1 MFQIGN
7 FSRLSQVTVKALRHY
22 DEIGL
27 FKPAR
32 VDPFSGYRYYSTNQL
47 PHLNRILALK
57 DLGLSL
63 EQIKDL
69 MAEDV
74 PLDQLRG
81 MLRMKQTELQG
92 LIDDEQ
98 ERLDRVA
105 ARLRQIEREGTMPEY
120 EVVKKKIKKMKAA
133 TLRGILPAYSHVPE
147 QIGKVFAYI
156 GQNRGFPVGPP
167 MSLYHDHEY
176 REQDVD
182 VETVVPV
189 KGPIKDGEEIVIREL
204 PAIEAAVLIHEGD
217 VADIS
222 QAYEAAG
229 HWIEANGYQIAGPVR
244 ERYLSEGPPDDS
256 SQMVIEIQL
265 PITPA

>member
-32 VDPFSGYRYYSTNQL
+32 VDPSSGYRFYSTNQL
-47 PHLNRILALK
+47 PQLNRILALK

-63 EQIKDL
+63 EQIKEL

-92 LIDDEQ
+92 LIDEEQ

-105 ARLRQIEREGTMPEY
+105 ARLRQIEREGAMPEY
-120 EVVKKKIKKMKAA
+120 GVVKKKIKKMKAA
-133 TLRGILPAYSHVPE
+133 TLRQTLPHCGAIPE
-147 QIGKVFAYI
+147 QIGQVFAYI

-176 REQDVD
+176 RERDVD

-189 KGPIKDGEEIVIREL
+189 KGSIKDGEGIVIREL
-204 PAIEAAVLIHEGD
+204 PAIEAAVLIHNGD
-217 VADIS
+217 VKDIG

-229 HWIEANGYQIAGPVR
+229 HWIEANGYQITGPLR

-256 SQMVIEIQL
+256 GQMVIEIQL
-265 PITPA
+265 PIAPI

>member
-7 FSRLSQVTVKALRHY
+7 FSKLSQVTVKALRHY
-22 DEIGL
+22 DEIDL

-32 VDPFSGYRYYSTNQL
+32 VDPSSGYRYYSTNQL
-47 PHLNRILALK
+47 PQLNRILALK

-63 EQIKDL
+63 DQIKEL
-69 MAEDV
+69 MTEDV

-81 MLRMKQTELQG
+81 MLRMKQAELQG
-92 LIDDEQ
+92 LINTEQ

-133 TLRGILPAYSHVPE
+133 TLRGTLPNYGHVPE

-176 REQDVD
+176 REKDVD
-182 VETVVPV
+182 VETAVPV
-189 KGPIKDGEEIVIREL
+189 KGPIKDGEGIVIREL
-204 PAIEAAVLIHEGD
+204 PAIEAAVLVHEGD
-217 VADIS
+217 VKDIS

-229 HWIEANGYQIAGPVR
+229 RWLEENGYQINGPLR
-244 ERYLSEGPPDDS
+244 ERYLSEGPPEDP
-256 SQMVIEIQL
+256 SQMVIEIQM
-265 PITPA
+265 PIEPI